1 MATIRKKYLGEHA
14 MAFNIKGETD
24 ASFAAVEEAFSRN
37 FEDQGEVG
45 AALCIYR
52 GDRPVV
58 DLWGGFKNATKTEP
72 WQRDTMVCV

>member
-1 MATIRKKYLGEHA
+1 

-58 DLWGGFKNATKTEP
+58 DLWGDSRTL
-72 WQRDTMVCV
+72 QRPSHGNGTRWYASTR